1 MTREDY
7 VAEEKRKVREVAVGI
22 GVPSAEAMGKAELAY
37 ALEHW
42 RPEVWAALQSYLQK
56 YRDWWQLELDGASD
70 SARHALAVQEKEASE
85 ARLNDAMERALKST

>member
-7 VAEEKRKVREVAVGI
+7 VAEEKRKVREVAIGI

-42 RPEVWAALQSYLQK
+42 SPEVWAELQSYLQK
-56 YRDWWQLELDGASD
+56 YRDWWQLELDGTSD
-70 SARHALAVQEKEASE
+70 STRHALAAQEKKASE
-85 ARLNDAMERALKST
+85 ARLNEAMENALRST

>member
-22 GVPSAEAMGKAELAY
+22 GVPSADVMGKTELAY

-42 RPEVWAALQSYLQK
+42 NPEVWAELQNYLQK
-56 YRDWWQLELDGASD
+56 YREWWQLELDATAD
-70 SARHALAVQEKEASE
+70 NAAVQERDSAE
-85 ARLNDAMERALKST
+85 ARLNAAMGNALRSA

>member
-7 VAEEKRKVREVAVGI
+7 VAEERRKVREVAVGI

-42 RPEVWAALQSYLQK
+42 SPEVWAELQSYLQK
-56 YRDWWQLELDGASD
+56 YREWWQLELDGRAD
-70 SARHALAVQEKEASE
+70 STAVQEKEASE
-85 ARLNDAMERALKST
+85 ARLNEVMENALKSP

>member
-22 GVPSAEAMGKAELAY
+22 GVPSAEVMGKTELAY

-42 RPEVWAALQSYLQK
+42 NPEVWAELQSYLQK
-56 YRDWWQLELDGASD
+56 YREWWQLELDGTSD
-70 SARHALAVQEKEASE
+70 SAALEERNSAE
-85 ARLNDAMERALKST
+85 ARLNNAIERALESA